1 MHRLQLDEDHNELGT
16 SFSSFRIIG
25 HQRCC
30 ARRSYSVRTTSL
42 PYTRSSRRTVK

>member
-1 MHRLQLDEDHNELGT
+1 MHRQQHDNAREGLKELAMP
-16 SFSSFRIIG
+16 FSSFRIIG

-42 PYTRSSRRTVK
+42 P

>member
-1 MHRLQLDEDHNELGT
+1 MHRQQLDSAREGHKVLRT
-16 SFSSFRIIG
+16 PFSSFRIIG

-42 PYTRSSRRTVK
+42 P